1 MGQQETMTVAA
12 AEGKG
17 GEAMLLR
24 RMILVLAA
32 AAVMA
37 AMIAVMA
44 APAFARSDRETEPG
58 EAGACIKFF
67 LKDQGLS
74 GKDAAANCTPKV

>member
-1 MGQQETMTVAA
+1 MGQQQTTMTVA

-17 GEAMLLR
+17 GGTLLR

-44 APAFARSDRETEPG
+44 APAFARGDREPG
-58 EAGACIKFF
+58 ETGACMKFF
-67 LKDQGLS
+67 LKDQGFS
-74 GKDAAANCTPKV
+74 GKDAASRCTGRV